1 MPPKNK
7 KQSKKQSKKIKFN
20 LKTAKNKPRK
30 NKKILTKKRRVNL
43 EKKRNKKAH
52 NIILDEIKKPKVVI
66 VMFFAEWCPHCHNVR
81 PHWNEMKETILIEN
95 PNDFEITEYEDIHKD
110 VGIQE
115 LKNKY
120 LDKEQELYIQGY
132 PTIGGIKNGKY
143 IEFNGERNKE
153 SLIEFAHKLKTN
165 YFSS

>member
-1 MPPKNK
+1 MPPK
-7 KQSKKQSKKIKFN
+7 SKKQNKKPKLN
-20 LKTAKNKPRK
+20 SKTAKNKNRK

-52 NIILDEIKKPKVVI
+52 NIILDKTKKPKVVI

-81 PHWNEMKETILIEN
+81 PHWNEMKEEIMLEH
-95 PNDFEITEYEDIHKD
+95 PEEFEIAEYEDIHKD

-120 LDKEQELYIQGY
+120 LDKQQELFVQGY

-143 IEFNGERNKE
+143 IEFNGGRTKE
-153 SLIEFAHKLKTN
+153 ELLEFAHKLKTN